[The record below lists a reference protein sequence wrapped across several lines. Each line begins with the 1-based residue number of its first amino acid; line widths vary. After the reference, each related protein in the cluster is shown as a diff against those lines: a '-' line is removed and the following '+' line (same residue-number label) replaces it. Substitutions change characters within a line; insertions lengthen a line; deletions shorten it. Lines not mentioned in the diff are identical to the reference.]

1 MNTKVPRSTKKMVE
15 GVRRRHD
22 KVRAQTTVLH
32 VSISVHVSISLPHVK
47 CVWSLLVSLFLQFPD
62 VIGPVLDSVE
72 ALVERAQ
79 KELEH
84 LADGTTSSYATLEV
98 Q

>member
-32 VSISVHVSISLPHVK
+32 VSISVHVSISLPH
-47 CVWSLLVSLFLQFPD
+47 VWSLLVSLFLQFPD